1 MGAPKPT
8 LGYASRTAAAMA
20 LKAQGLKHHEIGER
34 LGLPASSVNGL
45 FTNRAAA
52 TERRQNDLSGIM
64 LATQAGQVLHRETEP
79 APTRLVE
86 LHLSDADFARLI
98 AAARADNQT
107 PAATARIM
115 VIGGLCLREA
125 FAKGGA

>member
-1 MGAPKPT
+1 MKDAGMRNCEIAAKLGICQNALGGLLHGRDSYRRKAGSYARLADEPRGVIGAD
-8 LGYASRTAAAMA
+8 AA
-20 LKAQGLKHHEIGER
+20 E
-34 LGLPASSVNGL
+34 
-45 FTNRAAA
+45 
-52 TERRQNDLSGIM
+52 
-64 LATQAGQVLHRETEP
+64 QVLHRETEP

-115 VIGGLCLREA
+115 VLGGLSLREA
-125 FAKGGA
+125 FAEGGG